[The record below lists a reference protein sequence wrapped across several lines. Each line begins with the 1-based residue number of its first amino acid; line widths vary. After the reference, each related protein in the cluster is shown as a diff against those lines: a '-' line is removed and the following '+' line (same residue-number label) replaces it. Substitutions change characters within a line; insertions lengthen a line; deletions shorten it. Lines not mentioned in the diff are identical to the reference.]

1 MALHLVEQEKLYES
15 CRSRILSCEL
25 WLRSLIDDT
34 LRADFGAQYHE
45 HASINGNPL
54 FSEKMRSRIAQYH
67 SSDPNRFPRPVDAIL
82 LDDLGSILGKE
93 DAFKTYFRSA
103 LIGGFP
109 CGSQQVR
116 HVVTT
121 LKGYR
126 NAVFHANERS
136 LSFHDLE
143 RVLCYSSDLIA
154 TIKRHYATMNNQSK
168 FPAPMFTR
176 YSDSLGNVRQ
186 ITQARDDLVFTSEPL
201 YRGETV
207 TFMVEVDGSFAPTDY
222 RVVWRLRGVPVHEGC
237 NFSLLLDDEHVGE
250 RLPLQV
256 EVVSNEKWH
265 RMNSVDALITFTYE
279 VLPMARPSIETE

>member
-1 MALHLVEQEKLYES
+1 MALHLVQQDKLYES

-34 LRADFGAQYHE
+34 LRTEIGDQYHE
-45 HASINGNPL
+45 CASISGNSL
-54 FSEKMRSRIAQYH
+54 FSEKMRSRIAQYC
-67 SSDPNRFPRPVDAIL
+67 SSDPNRFPRPVDAL
-82 LDDLGSILGKE
+82 LIDDLGSILAKE
-93 DAFKTYFRSA
+93 DAFRVYFRKT
-103 LIGGFP
+103 LIEGFP

-116 HVVTT
+116 HVIKV
-121 LKGYR
+121 LVEYR
-126 NAVFHANERS
+126 NALFHANERS

-143 RVLCYSSDLIA
+143 RILCYSSDLIA
-154 TIKRHYATMNNQSK
+154 TIKRHYAAMNNQSK

-186 ITQARDDLVFTSEPL
+186 ITNARDDLFFTDEPL
-201 YRGETV
+201 YRGETI
-207 TFMVEVDGSFAPTDY
+207 TFMVEVDGSYAPTEY

-237 NFSLLLDDEHVGE
+237 NFSLLLDENHVGE

-265 RMNSVDALITFTYE
+265 RMNTVDALITFTYE
-279 VLPMARPSIETE
+279 VLPMAKPSIET

>member
-1 MALHLVEQEKLYES
+1 MALHLVQIDELYES

-34 LRADFGAQYHE
+34 LRDALGDQYHE
-45 HASINGNPL
+45 SVLPSGNPL
-54 FSEKMRSRIAQYH
+54 FSKKMRSRIAQYC
-67 SSDPNRFPRPVDAIL
+67 SSDPNRFPRPVDALL
-82 LDDLGSILGKE
+82 LDDLGSLLGKE
-93 DAFKTYFRSA
+93 DAFKIYFRNA

-109 CGSQQVR
+109 SGSNQVR
-116 HVVTT
+116 HV
-121 LKGYR
+121 LKILVGYR

-154 TIKRHYATMNNQSK
+154 TIKSHYANMSNQSK

-186 ITQARDDLVFTSEPL
+186 IMKARDDLSFTDEPL

-207 TFMVEVDGSFAPTDY
+207 TFMVEVDGSYAPTEY
-222 RVVWRLRGVPVHEGC
+222 KVVWRLRGVPVHEGC
-237 NFSLLLDDEHVGE
+237 NFSLLLDNEHVGE

-256 EVVSNEKWH
+256 EVVSKKEWH
-265 RMNSVDALITFTYE
+265 RMNMVDALITFTYE
-279 VLPMARPSIETE
+279 VLPMEKPSIET